1 MWGMIFVIWVVII
14 MMGFAF
20 LVITCKVYDREA
32 ETKQLLEFLE
42 REGLGKLRTEFETLR
57 AMGQDIRK
65 RLDA

>member
-32 ETKQLLEFLE
+32 ETKELLMFLE
-42 REGLGKLRTEFETLR
+42 REGLGKLREEFESLR
-57 AMGQDIRK
+57 TMGQQLRK